1 MEYTTQEQSEMIK
14 SVMEIDEKIQD
25 EINKGNN
32 RDKDKIT
39 RLRFEQLLR
48 GMAITQDPFRN

>member
-1 MEYTTQEQSEMIK
+1 
-14 SVMEIDEKIQD
+14 MEIDEKIQD